1 MPTYMHSGPDRKSAL
16 TRREWIARSAIPAAG
31 AVSNAQSP
39 PAGLPFEK
47 RVCRI
52 YFDPMRPLYYDPVEK
67 KQMPAALADIGI
79 TVNRGKLRRA
89 TAALTGRELAAGGNT
104 VTVPVVRFGEVV
116 RLELA

>member
-52 YFDPMRPLYYDPVEK
+52 YFDPMRPLYYDP
-67 KQMPAALADIGI
+67 
-79 TVNRGKLRRA
+79 
-89 TAALTGRELAAGGNT
+89 LTGRELAAGGNI